1 MVSDNH
7 YVILKMITLSCNLID
22 GSSQFKRHESNDTKD
37 DKSGKKSCQN
47 VTSCNNYSIPTL

>member
-7 YVILKMITLSCNLID
+7 YVLLKMITLSGNLID

-37 DKSGKKSCQN
+37 DKSGKESC
-47 VTSCNNYSIPTL
+47 